1 MTKQNRN
8 LDISCPCQSANKSPI
23 LFSNCCR
30 KYIKGT
36 ATPKTAEQL
45 MRSRYSAFVIKDKH
59 YLLKSWHSTTK
70 PNTIEFDTETKWLG
84 LKIISTD
91 MGQETDQR
99 GWVKFIARYKI
110 AGQAHRLE
118 EHSYFTRESEHWRY
132 VSAENLDTSQA
143 NDK

>member
-8 LDISCPCQSANKSPI
+8 LEITCPCQNPNKSPI
-23 LFSNCCR
+23 SFSNCCQ
-30 KYIKGT
+30 KYINGT
-36 ATPKTAEQL
+36 DTPKTAEQL
-45 MRSRYSAFVIKDKH
+45 MRSRYCAFVIKDEQ

-70 PNTIEFDTETKWLG
+70 PNTIEFDAEAKWLG

-91 MGQETDQR
+91 MGQETDQQ

-110 AGQAHRLE
+110 GGKAHRLD
-118 EHSYFTRESEHWRY
+118 EHSYFTRESELWRY
-132 VSAENLDTSQA
+132 VSAENVDISQA